1 MPDSEGTTAFGAL
14 LRQQRIAAGLTQGTL
29 AERAGL
35 AARTIQDL
43 ERGIAQPRRETV
55 RRLVEVLAPRPEIRA
70 DFEAVSP
77 APRDRNTRRDRV
89 PRSDRPADRSE
100 SGSDRVIHQ
109 PDWTGSRVRLPA
121 PLTPIVGRED
131 ELAAL
136 ADLLPSAR
144 LLTLTGVG
152 GVGKTRLAVEVARAA
167 EADYADGVWLIE
179 LSALADPALVPHAV
193 ATALGIADQPGQPL
207 LETVIGVLQSWR
219 ILLVL
224 DNCEHLLGG
233 CAALVHRLLTACDGL
248 RVLATSREPLGVDGE
263 VVWRVPPLSV
273 PNGDT
278 VSISDA
284 GPIEYGA
291 VRLFVD
297 RARLVQ
303 PVFALTVDSTPV
315 VIEICRRVDGIPLAV
330 ELAAARV
337 PFLTVRQIA
346 DRLDDQLGLLT
357 HG

>member
-1 MPDSEGTTAFGAL
+1 MPVPLSS
-14 LRQQRIAAGLTQGTL
+14 
-29 AERAGL
+29 
-35 AARTIQDL
+35 TI
-43 ERGIAQPRRETV
+43 
-55 RRLVEVLAPRPEIRA
+55 
-70 DFEAVSP
+70 
-77 APRDRNTRRDRV
+77 
-89 PRSDRPADRSE
+89 
-100 SGSDRVIHQ
+100 
-109 PDWTGSRVRLPA
+109 
-121 PLTPIVGRED
+121 GRES

-136 ADLLPSAR
+136 AVLLPTAR

-152 GVGKTRLAVEVARAA
+152 GVGKTRLAIEVARAVQD
-167 EADYADGVWLIE
+167 DYADGVWLVE
-179 LSALADPALVPHAV
+179 LAALAEPTLVPHTV
-193 ATALGIADQPGQPL
+193 ARILGIAEQPGRSL
-207 LETVIGVLQSWR
+207 TETLAGVLQTR
-219 ILLVL
+219 QTLLLL
-224 DNCEHLLGG
+224 DNCEHLLDG
-233 CAALVHRLLTACDGL
+233 CAALIQQLLTECDSL
-248 RVLATSREPLGVDGE
+248 RMLATSREPLGVDGE